1 MNTHQT
7 STVAI
12 LDWLAATGAASA
24 PQLAE
29 VAALSARSVLTRVR
43 ALEHAGLLRS
53 SELLRGEPALHALTR
68 RGLRAAGRPEL
79 DPVAISTSSFGH
91 CLAVARVALALR
103 AAGEL
108 VGGERELRAF
118 ERIEG
123 APLASAAVGLA
134 RDGGTAWHRPDLVCW
149 RSGAPL
155 AIEVELTVKA
165 PERLR
170 TIVRGWARS
179 RLIEGVV
186 YYASPSAARALSAA
200 VRIER
205 AQEVVAVLALERAG
219 ELPAFAS
226 TSSNPS
232 AA

>member
-1 MNTHQT
+1 MDAQLT
-7 STVAI
+7 STTAM

-24 PQLAE
+24 SELAA
-29 VAALSARSVLTRVR
+29 VTALGSRTVLTRLR
-43 ALEHAGLLRS
+43 ALEHAGLVS
-53 SELLRGEPALHALTR
+53 SAELLRGEPALHALTR

-79 DPVAISTSSFGH
+79 DPVAISASSFGH
-91 CLAVARVALALR
+91 CLAVARVAAALR
-103 AAGEL
+103 AAGES

-123 APLASAAVGLA
+123 RALASAAVGIA

-149 RSGAPL
+149 RVGGPL

-170 TIVRGWARS
+170 SIVRGWARS
-179 RLIEGVV
+179 RLVEGVV
-186 YYASPSAARALSAA
+186 YYTSAPAARALSAA
-200 VRIER
+200 VRIES
-205 AQEVVAVLALERAG
+205 AQESVAILALERAG
-219 ELPAFAS
+219 ELPAFRA